1 LQQIRTSNFRK
12 VVRQH
17 TESEV
22 GSIIWACWK
31 FSFLSSSERILKMCW
46 EFTKLL
52 AWVLFLLLVL
62 EHSVFVC
69 SLHPLSRFIG
79 CWVVNV
85 WT

>member
-31 FSFLSSSERILKMCW
+31 FSFLSSSERILKMC
-46 EFTKLL
+46 
-52 AWVLFLLLVL
+52 
-62 EHSVFVC
+62 
-69 SLHPLSRFIG
+69 
-79 CWVVNV
+79 
-85 WT
+85 